1 MLSQPVL
8 YLSHH
13 FKRHRSEYYEH
24 LQAVRTRGDWEGW
37 IEFFLQGVLEVS
49 HEAAATAKA
58 ILAMREEYRSK
69 IADNMGRGAG
79 SAHRVMEKLF
89 DQPIVSVA
97 TVREWLD
104 ITPAGANG
112 VVNRLVAIGLLT
124 EITGHARNRR
134 FRFDPYLRLFED
146 GLGGHSNG

>member
-1 MLSQPVL
+1 MCAPCS
-8 YLSHH
+8 
-13 FKRHRSEYYEH
+13 
-24 LQAVRTRGDWEGW
+24 
-37 IEFFLQGVLEVS
+37 
-49 HEAAATAKA
+49 TAR
-58 ILAMREEYRSK
+58 REEYRSK
-69 IADNMGRGAG
+69 IADTMGRGAG

-146 GLGGHSNG
+146 GVGGHSNG